1 MIMGG
6 TLFRREILSILSLSL
21 PLAEIVNVVVT
32 STVKTYATFLVW
44 LSLAFAS
51 PSLALSGLR

>member
-1 MIMGG
+1 METPLKI
-6 TLFRREILSILSLSL
+6 TKTERVDDVPLLS
-21 PLAEIVNVVVT
+21 EIVNVVVT

-44 LSLAFAS
+44 LSLSFAS